1 MAPLLHLSLP
11 CSVQKVREGSQLQGG
26 RIGFWGPPGMEGL
39 SVVREIK
46 REEKSFGGG
55 EWEGKGESLEQ
66 KKCSGNTLA

>member
-1 MAPLLHLSLP
+1 
-11 CSVQKVREGSQLQGG
+11 
-26 RIGFWGPPGMEGL
+26 MEGL

-66 KKCSGNTLA
+66 KKVFRKYSSLIPSHHNSV